1 MGNKEQF
8 EQLMLVDNEGK
19 LSFEEQQFKDL
30 HDRIC
35 YNAKQAAKHWVE
47 MAQDIKEMRD
57 SKHYQVAGFDSFG
70 DYTENALGIKERQ
83 AYNYIAVVDKLP
95 EDFVKSYASIGV
107 TKLALLTSV
116 DDEERQELL
125 ERIDLNTA
133 KTSEISAT
141 VKEIMA
147 ERDDAMQQLSL
158 LKDENVDLE
167 QKNEIIHEENVSLAK
182 ENARTQDE
190 NRRLEQENDELKKQL
205 EDAKNAVVYQ
215 KDPKQAEALQKA
227 KEREKALKEDV
238 ESKKKEL
245 AEARDG
251 KKALEEEVETL
262 RAELEQAK
270 ADVKTATAP
279 TKVEIKDDVLVVF
292 KVKFKIYQD
301 LLYEMSE
308 LIQKMDKSD
317 ATRCRMAVRAVIDD
331 SDI

>member
-19 LSFEEQQFKDL
+19 LTFEEQQFKDL

-47 MAQDIKEMRD
+47 MAQDIREMRD
-57 SKHYQVAGFDSFG
+57 SKHYQVAGFESFG

-95 EDFVKSYASIGV
+95 EDFVKTYASIGV

-147 ERDDAMQQLSL
+147 ERDDAVEQLSL
-158 LKDENVDLE
+158 LKDEKVDLE
-167 QKNEIIHEENVSLAK
+167 QKNEIIHEANVSLAK
-182 ENARTQDE
+182 
-190 NRRLEQENDELKKQL
+190 ENDELKKQL
-205 EDAKNAVVYQ
+205 EDAKNTVVYQ

-270 ADVKTATAP
+270 AEAKTAKP

-301 LLYEMSE
+301 LLDEMSE
-308 LIQKMDKSD
+308 LIQKMDESD

-331 SDI
+331 SEI